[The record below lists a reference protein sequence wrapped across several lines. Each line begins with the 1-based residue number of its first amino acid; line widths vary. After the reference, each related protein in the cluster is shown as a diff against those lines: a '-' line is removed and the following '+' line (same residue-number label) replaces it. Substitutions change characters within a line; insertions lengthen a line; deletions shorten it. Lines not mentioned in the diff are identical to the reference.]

1 MSKNKELVINDSW
14 VVSKRGKKNF
24 VDSQKPYAWLIEK
37 ERTPSGRIEDVA
49 TIFLT
54 NKECPFNCLMC
65 DLWKNT
71 TDVSVPLGAIPNQI
85 EWVLN
90 KMPKVKHLKLYNS
103 GNFFDKKAIPA
114 EDYSQIASLINRF
127 ETVVVESHPKLINKK
142 LLRFRDMIK
151 PKLQVALGLET
162 VHREILKKLN
172 KQMTL
177 DNFKTAVDFL
187 NQNGISS
194 RAFVL
199 LKPPFLSETE
209 GVYWAKKSIDFA
221 FDAGVECCVII
232 PVRSGNGAVDWLMK
246 KGDFS
251 LPNMSSLETVLE
263 YGVKLKAGRV
273 FADVWDLHIFS
284 KCKKC
289 INQRTKRLIS
299 INLNQSLINKVIC
312 NCDN

>member
-1 MSKNKELVINDSW
+1 MSKNKELVINNSW

-90 KMPKVKHLKLYNS
+90 KMTKVKHLKLYNS
-103 GNFFDKKAIPA
+103 GNFFDKKAIPE

-151 PKLQVALGLET
+151 PELQVALGLET

-199 LKPPFLSETE
+199 LKPPFMSEPE
-209 GVYWAKKSIDFA
+209 AVYWAKKSIDFA
-221 FDAGVECCVII
+221 FNIGVECCVII
-232 PVRSGNGAVDWLMK
+232 PVRSGNGAVDWLTK

-251 LPNMSSLETVLE
+251 LPNISSLETVLE
-263 YGVKLKAGRV
+263 YGIKLKAGRV

-289 INQRTKRLIS
+289 ISQRTKRLIN
-299 INLNQSLINKVIC
+299 INLNQSLVNKVIC